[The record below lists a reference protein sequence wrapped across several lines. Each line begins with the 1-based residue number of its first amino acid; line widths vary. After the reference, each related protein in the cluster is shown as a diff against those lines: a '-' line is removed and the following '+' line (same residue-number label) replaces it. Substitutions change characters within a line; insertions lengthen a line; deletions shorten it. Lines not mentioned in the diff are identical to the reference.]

1 MRYAEGKVWL
11 RCVARFA
18 PILLV
23 LATLGWHPRMA
34 LAQAQPTPTATAT
47 PGGPSPIVTN
57 NYTEA
62 VNVRAGPGSL
72 YPYLGNLPVGAT
84 AQAVAVSPKHEW
96 IEISFPEAPGGL
108 GWVYAAFVELSPGYL
123 RVVEPPPTVTPL
135 ASATLDPTLAAA
147 FQLEPTV
154 TRLPTFTPPPPL
166 IVPTFG
172 AARVGSAAFPAGL
185 TIAAFVLFGG
195 LVLAASF
202 LGRR

>member
-1 MRYAEGKVWL
+1 MLAILVW
-11 RCVARFA
+11 CPGIAD
-18 PILLV
+18 
-23 LATLGWHPRMA
+23 
-34 LAQAQPTPTATAT
+34 AQAQPTPTGTAT

-96 IEISFPEAPGGL
+96 IEISFPETPGGV

-123 RVVEPPPTVTPL
+123 RVVEPPPTITPL

-166 IVPTFG
+166 DVPTFG
-172 AARVGSAAFPAGL
+172 ASRASSAAFPVGL
-185 TIAAFVLFGG
+185 TIVAFALLGG
-195 LVLAASF
+195 FVLAASF